1 MNIIVMSPE
10 TPVVFDP
17 IAEVDDYANQEV
29 IDTAAA
35 KAVVAGEDY
44 ANQEVIDKAVS
55 KAVVAGGE
63 DYANQEV
70 IDKAVSKAVVAGG
83 EDYANQ
89 EVIDKAVSKAVV
101 AGGEDYTN
109 QEVIDTA
116 KAVIAGEDYAN
127 QEVIDKVVAKAVA
140 EDEGDYAE
148 QNKIGTI
155 RGATPIRS
163 RTLTPNEC
171 DYMNQ
176 EVLDEDI
183 IPVGIL
189 VPSAT
194 AVPVHIP
201 EHVRLEMPEQNTRD
215 YVNLQDKPAQLAAG
229 QGNGRSSADGALPID
244 TGSDPQH
251 DIFAVP
257 KTLMRPE
264 SPRSSRG
271 VSPERIIM
279 TATDE
284 RATTLDYKGSP
295 AASRILT
302 PEPGSL
308 KPSVSVSS
316 DPSSGATTPG
326 SLEGDNYFELKE
338 IDMPS
343 THPIPPPTGSGFN
356 RVAASMYKPTGRG
369 RNEVSPWGDW
379 Y

>member
-17 IAEVDDYANQEV
+17 IAEVEDYANQEV

-44 ANQEVIDKAVS
+44 ANQEVIDTAAA
-55 KAVVAGGE
+55 KAVVAEE

-89 EVIDKAVSKAVV
+89 EI
-101 AGGEDYTN
+101 
-109 QEVIDTA
+109 IDTA
-116 KAVIAGEDYAN
+116 KAVVAGEDYAN

-140 EDEGDYAE
+140 DDEGDYAE
-148 QNKIGTI
+148 QNKIGTL

-183 IPVGIL
+183 IPVGIP

-194 AVPVHIP
+194 AAPVHIP

-215 YVNLQDKPAQLAAG
+215 YVNLQDKPAQFAAG

-251 DIFAVP
+251 DIFAIP
-257 KTLMRPE
+257 KTLMHLE

-279 TATDE
+279 TSTDE
-284 RATTLDYKGSP
+284 RATTLDYKVSP

-326 SLEGDNYFELKE
+326 SISLEGDNYFELKE
-338 IDMPS
+338 TDMPS

-356 RVAASMYKPTGRG
+356 RVAASMYKPTGGG